1 MQEDISKGEEKRVG
15 PRLGKALPIRFRLS
29 DGGGDKFYTATTE
42 NISRGGL
49 CLKVLQEKQELIE
62 KLFRKGHNPAIDIE
76 PPIPHQDAQISAKT
90 QWIKASV
97 KWVKK
102 PDEKEPVFLLGLKF
116 GEMPDDIRKKLYE
129 FILDEYV
136 KRYGDSPPE

>member
-1 MQEDISKGEEKRVG
+1 MKEDISKGEEKRAR

-29 DGGGDKFYTATTE
+29 DEGRDKVYTATTK
-42 NISRGGL
+42 NISRDGL

-62 KLFRKGHNPAIDIE
+62 KLFQKGHKPAIDIE
-76 PPIPHQDAQISAKT
+76 PPLPNQDAQISAKT
-90 QWIKASV
+90 VWVNGSV
-97 KWVKK
+97 EWARK
-102 PDEKEPVFLLGLKF
+102 PDDHESAVLLGLKF